1 MGGSPEQN
9 IVLLGPPGAGKGT
22 QATRLSERLGIPHI
36 STGDILREAVAG
48 GTELGQQAQAYMD
61 RGDLV
66 PDELVI
72 GIARERLAQE
82 DCASGFVLDG
92 FPRTLPQAE
101 ALDEVIRDLGRQPLR
116 VLNLEVDEEEILR
129 RLSGRRVCRECGGI
143 FHVDQEGVEEGGRC
157 PDCGGEL
164 YQRSDDRRE
173 AIYERLRVYRLQTE
187 PLIAY
192 YADRDVLTTIT
203 AEGEPEEIAERVSSA
218 AQS

>member
-1 MGGSPEQN
+1 MDGSSEHN
-9 IVLLGPPGAGKGT
+9 IVMLGPPGAGKGT
-22 QATRLSERLGIPHI
+22 QATRLSERLGVPHI
-36 STGDILREAVAG
+36 STGDILREAVAE

-72 GIARERLAQE
+72 GIARERLARQ

-101 ALDEVIRDLGRQPLR
+101 TLDEVMRSLGRQPLR

-129 RLSGRRVCRECGGI
+129 RLSGRRMCHGCEGI
-143 FHVDQEGVEEGGRC
+143 FHIDEEGVEDRGRC

-164 YQRSDDRRE
+164 YQRTDDRRE
-173 AIYERLRVYRLQTE
+173 AIRERLAVYRRQTE

-192 YADRDVLTTIT
+192 YTDRDVLTSIT
-203 AEGEPEEIAERVSSA
+203 AEGGPEEIAERVSSA
-218 AQS
+218 ARR